1 MQSSPETTIQYYRTS
16 FEILPVV
23 KTIDFADISS
33 DKVFHEL
40 LPVISE
46 KDNSLGILLHAD
58 IIHNLLRYNPRD
70 LRFKPHEHQEHIN
83 VLRNFF
89 DINTFIDITRIG
101 FFGYLLRIPV
111 FSDYHL
117 SKEYRYITHS
127 IVVVKNMQPLP
138 DNMLSTKPIEQ
149 QKPGPKLE
157 TVA

>member
-58 IIHNLLRYNPRD
+58 IIHNMLHYNPRD

-89 DINTFIDITRIG
+89 DINTFIDITRVG
-101 FFGYLLRIPV
+101 FFGYLLGIPV

-117 SKEYRYITHS
+117 SKEYRYITSS
-127 IVVVKNMQPLP
+127 IVVVKNMPPLP
-138 DNMLSTKPIEQ
+138 NHPLNAKHTKQ
-149 QKPGPKLE
+149 QNLGPKLE